1 MASVTPLVLIVD
13 DDPSLRTLLKLA
25 LGREGYRTE
34 EASNGQSALTQF
46 ERIQPDIVLLDA
58 MMPEMDGFSCCQQ
71 LRQLRQGETTPVLMI
86 TFLDDQESV
95 DLAFAAGAT
104 DFITK
109 PIHWGVLSQR
119 VQRLLDSQRAIA
131 LAQTYEQQLSDLQN
145 WEALVQE
152 TLQQVTQSRA
162 MLPLL
167 QSLLKTTQ
175 TLLQGDRLVLHY
187 PPKKIFLEVLASSLS
202 SLRSLPFTALAL
214 LDDYESQYLTGQAV
228 LLDASTDLES
238 NEAKLLQTLNCRAIA
253 QVPLIQAEQVRGL
266 LSLQSQQPRSW
277 STTDINRLTLVASL
291 IALILRSS

>member
-1 MASVTPLVLIVD
+1 MASVTPLILIVD

-25 LGREGYRTE
+25 MGREGYRTE
-34 EASNGQSALTQF
+34 EANNGQTALMQF

-58 MMPEMDGFSCCQQ
+58 MMPEMDGFTCCQQ
-71 LRQLRQGETTPVLMI
+71 LRQSSQGKTTPVLMI

-95 DLAFAAGAT
+95 DQAFAAGAT

-109 PIHWGVLSQR
+109 PIHWEVLSQR
-119 VQRLLDSQRAIA
+119 VQRLLSAQQAIA
-131 LAQTYEQQLSDLQN
+131 LAQTYEQQLTDLQN
-145 WEALVQE
+145 WETLMQE

-162 MLPLL
+162 TLPLL
-167 QSLLKTTQ
+167 QSLLKSTQ

-187 PPKKIFLEVLASSLS
+187 PPKKIFLEVLASSLP

-238 NEAKLLQTLNCRAIA
+238 NEAKLLQTLNCQAIA

-277 STTDINRLTLVASL
+277 SNSDINRLTLVASL

>member
-1 MASVTPLVLIVD
+1 MESVTPLILIVD
-13 DDPSLRTLLKLA
+13 DDHSLRTLLKLA

-34 EASNGQSALTQF
+34 EASNGQDALSQF

-71 LRQLRQGETTPVLMI
+71 LRQSAQGATTPVLMI

-95 DLAFAAGAT
+95 DQAFAAGAT

-119 VQRLLDSQRAIA
+119 VQRLLDAQRAIA
-131 LAQTYEQQLSDLQN
+131 LAQTYQQQLTDLQN
-145 WEALVQE
+145 WENLIQE

-162 MLPLL
+162 TLPLL

-187 PPKKIFLEVLASSLS
+187 PPKKIFLEVSPALP
-202 SLRSLPFTALAL
+202 SLRSLPFETLAL

-228 LLDASTDLES
+228 LLDSSLTEP
-238 NEAKLLQTLNCRAIA
+238 NGAKLLQTLNCQAIA
-253 QVPLIQAEQVRGL
+253 QVPLIKEEQVRGL

-277 STTDINRLTLVASL
+277 STTDINRLTLIASL
-291 IALILRSS
+291 MALILRPS